1 MISYELSKKIH
12 KKIVIGHRTLQR
24 AIFRANVKLN
34 TNELGKRENIE
45 EVFDIENEDY
55 KNNDNTVYVFMDKR
69 GWLELFLG
77 NKSFSNI
84 TAKRGKNMRK
94 YIVEYDICRV
104 FKTIKN
110 VDSFLEPRRS
120 YVKSDYIRFSC
131 VHRNKFEYK
140 ISNGDTA
147 EKRNKIYLKYSQ
159 YKRERRENE
168 RVQTERD
175 MKYEL
180 YNRLEKYKQNKIKNV
195 SDENIRLK
203 MSAFFSLYAN
213 CIAQNDYTIIR
224 DNFGK
229 YMSSFDDELDLCRRT
244 IKRFDEYIKYPNDLR
259 NKVRLIEMLQV
270 EH

>member
-1 MISYELSKKIH
+1 M
-12 KKIVIGHRTLQR
+12 
-24 AIFRANVKLN
+24 
-34 TNELGKRENIE
+34 
-45 EVFDIENEDY
+45 
-55 KNNDNTVYVFMDKR
+55 
-69 GWLELFLG
+69 
-77 NKSFSNI
+77 
-84 TAKRGKNMRK
+84 
-94 YIVEYDICRV
+94 
-104 FKTIKN
+104 
-110 VDSFLEPRRS
+110 
-120 YVKSDYIRFSC
+120 
-131 VHRNKFEYK
+131 
-140 ISNGDTA
+140 
-147 EKRNKIYLKYSQ
+147 KYSQ

-229 YMSSFDDELDLCRRT
+229 YMSSFDDELDLCRRI

-259 NKVRLIEMLQV
+259 NKVRLIEMLQI